1 MWQALKTAGT
11 LDERIQR
18 GLDARNRV
26 PHDAHADLYRSQV
39 RPDPLHL
46 VLEQDHDRLSALVP
60 VRHQRMAVDVH
71 SYFRGSDVVMAA
83 DLAVTPVSE
92 IHVQA
97 CGDVDAFSFG
107 YYRAPDG
114 DPVFDVGYFDETLR
128 APWEWDVKR
137 MAAGMALAARAAGA
151 APKDQR
157 LVARS
162 AVEGYRRGM
171 AWAAD
176 QDRLNL
182 WFAPIPDA
190 EIARAVDKTAKRQ
203 RDLAFTDELML
214 YAAMVEEEAG
224 SLRLRHKPP
233 IHALTDWL
241 SEDEAVQ
248 VHDGITV
255 IMSGYWSSVS
265 PEVQQMLTEYRIA
278 DIAMLVRGVS
288 DVGLRS
294 FVLLLQG
301 TRRHERV
308 ALQVKEARQSVLQ
321 PYVLPEFRHRGN
333 QARRIALG
341 QALIQ
346 SEPDPLLGFSRG
358 RDRDYCVSQLRPV
371 VTAFQRTDAGTLPRF
386 ARLCGFA
393 LARSHAVT
401 GDRIA
406 IDAYLGNSDS
416 FVKAVAR
423 YAVRYADVVESDYT
437 QFAKYVADQTI
448 AETASSLPSS
458 TA

>member
-1 MWQALKTAGT
+1 MWEALKTAGT

-39 RPDPLHL
+39 RPDPLRQAL
-46 VLEQDHDRLSALVP
+46 DQDQDRLPSLIP
-60 VRHQRMAVDVH
+60 VRHERMAADVH
-71 SYFRGSDVVMAA
+71 SYFRGTDVVMAA

-97 CGDVDAFSFG
+97 CGDVDAYSFG
-107 YYRAPDG
+107 YYRSPDG

-137 MAAGMALAARAAGA
+137 MAVGMALAARSAGA
-151 APKDQR
+151 AGKDQR
-157 LVARS
+157 LVARA
-162 AVEGYRRGM
+162 AVEGYRRGI
-171 AWAAD
+171 AWAAG

-182 WFAPIPDA
+182 WFAGLPEA
-190 EIARAVDKTAKRQ
+190 EVTRAVDKGAKRQ

-214 YAAMVEEEAG
+214 YVDMFEEDGA
-224 SLRLRHKPP
+224 SPRLRHKPP

-241 SEDEAVQ
+241 SEADAID
-248 VHDGITV
+248 VHDGMDA
-255 IMSGYWSSVS
+255 IMSGYVTSVS

-278 DIAMLVRGVS
+278 DIAMLARGVS

-294 FVLLLQG
+294 FIVLLQG

-308 ALQVKEARQSVLQ
+308 ALQVKEALHSVLQ

-333 QARRIALG
+333 QARRIAHG

-346 SEPDPLLGFSRG
+346 SEPDPLLGYSRW
-358 RDRDYCVSQLRPV
+358 RDRDYCISQLRPV
-371 VTAFQRTDAGTLPRF
+371 ITAFLRTDVQSLPKF
-386 ARLCGFA
+386 ARLCGFT

-406 IDAYLGNSDS
+406 IDAYLGHSDS
-416 FVKAVAR
+416 FTKAVAR
-423 YAVRYADVVESDYT
+423 YAVRYADVVEADYA
-437 QFAKYVADQTI
+437 QFAKYVADEQVADI
-448 AETASSLPSS
+448 VEDRS
-458 TA
+458 T

>member
-1 MWQALKTAGT
+1 MWHSLKTAGT

-39 RPDPLHL
+39 RPDPIRL
-46 VLEQDHDRLSALVP
+46 VLDQDADRLSSLVG
-60 VRHQRMAVDVH
+60 VRHERMAADVH

-92 IHVQA
+92 INVQA

-107 YYRAPDG
+107 YYRSPDG
-114 DPVFDVGYFDETLR
+114 DAVFDVGYFDETLR

-137 MAAGMALAARAAGA
+137 MAVGMSLAARARGA
-151 APKDQR
+151 AAKDQR
-157 LVARS
+157 LVARA
-162 AVEGYRRGM
+162 AVDGYRRGIV
-171 AWAAD
+171 WAAA

-182 WFAPIPDA
+182 WFAGIPDA
-190 EIARAVDKTAKRQ
+190 EISRAVDKVAKRQ
-203 RDLAFTDELML
+203 RDLAFTDEKML
-214 YAAMVEEEAG
+214 YADMVEG
-224 SLRLRHKPP
+224 DGGTPRLVHRAP
-233 IHALTDWL
+233 IHAMTDWL
-241 SEDEAVQ
+241 SEEEAVA
-248 VHDGITV
+248 VHDGIADV
-255 IMSGYWSSVS
+255 MSGYATSVT

-278 DIAMLVRGVS
+278 DVAMLVRGVS

-294 FVLLLQG
+294 FIVLLQG

-346 SEPDPLLGFSRG
+346 SEPDPLLGYSRWQ
-358 RDRDYCVSQLRPV
+358 DRDYCVSQLRPV
-371 VTAFQRTDAGTLPRF
+371 VTAFQRTDADSLPRF
-386 ARLCGFA
+386 ARLCGFT

-406 IDAYLGNSDS
+406 IGAYLGDSDS

-423 YAVRYADVVESDYT
+423 YAVRYADVVEADHG
-437 QFAKYVADQTI
+437 QFAKYVADESAQ
-448 AETASSLPSS
+448 
-458 TA
+458 